1 MSQRKLH
8 DEYFKRAKA
17 DGYLA
22 RSAYKLIEINDRKGL
37 IRPGDVVLDLGCA
50 PGSWVQVAA
59 DLVGPRGAVVG
70 IDLLECSPLLSESV
84 GRNVRCM
91 VGDVFTV
98 DPSALRAVGLVGAGG
113 SAGAAGSGRSVG
125 PGRSGGS
132 AGGFDVVLSDMAPNT
147 SGHGDDLLSA
157 RLCRRVLEVLPA
169 LLRPGGH
176 LAMKIF
182 EGAEYPAVVDQA
194 RRLFREAKGFK
205 PRASREVSRETYI
218 VGTSYRPPET
228 PSDATATARRPA
240 AAPAPPAP
248 PRGWSS

>member
-1 MSQRKLH
+1 MARPRKLH

-37 IRPGDVVLDLGCA
+37 IRPGDRVLDLGCA

-70 IDLLECSPLLSESV
+70 IDLLGCSPLLAESV
-84 GRNVRCM
+84 GGNVRCL

-98 DPSALRAVGLVGAGG
+98 DPSDLLRAGPG
-113 SAGAAGSGRSVG
+113 GAA
-125 PGRSGGS
+125 
-132 AGGFDVVLSDMAPNT
+132 GFDVVLSDMAPNT

-182 EGAEYPAVVDQA
+182 EGAEYPALVEQA
-194 RRLFREAKGFK
+194 RGLFREARGFK
-205 PRASREVSRETYI
+205 PKASREVSRETYI
-218 VGTSYRPPET
+218 LGTSYRPPD
-228 PSDATATARRPA
+228 DAREAAPRRPGI
-240 AAPAPPAP
+240 APSPPTPPA
-248 PRGWSS
+248 GWGA